1 MGPAEKGTFVINI
14 VVTSFQNENRN
25 QMNDRKNSSIRDDI
39 KKSVT
44 KVKNHLGRKFIY
56 AGAHENEGKKK
67 QSSYSTNQSEK
78 KEKKD
83 RIFPFKK

>member
-56 AGAHENEGKKK
+56 AGAHENEGKKNNPATQRIK
-67 QSSYSTNQSEK
+67 VK
-78 KEKKD
+78 KRKKKD